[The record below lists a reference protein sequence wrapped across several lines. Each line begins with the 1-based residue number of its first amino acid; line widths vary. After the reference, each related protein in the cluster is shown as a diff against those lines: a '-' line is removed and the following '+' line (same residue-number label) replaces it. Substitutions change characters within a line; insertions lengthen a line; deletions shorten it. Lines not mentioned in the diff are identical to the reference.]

1 MEMKKI
7 NAAIIGTGN
16 ISHFHYNAYKLLDN
30 VEITSVCDINKERA
44 EKFAKQYN
52 IKNVYTD
59 YNEMLKDKEI
69 DVVSV
74 TTWNNVHAPASIA
87 ALNAGKH
94 VLCEKPL
101 ALNAQEA
108 KLMADT
114 AKKAGKLLM
123 VGFCRR
129 FGENAKTLKKYID
142 EGDFGKVYYAKTGCT
157 RRWGNP
163 GGWFS
168 DKKRSGGGPVIDLG
182 VHMIDLV
189 RFLNGKPK
197 AASVTASTFNHIG
210 MKPGV
215 KGVGK
220 YYSADYSEFND
231 VEDGASAIIKFD
243 NGLTLAFETSWVQNV
258 KEDRLYLELFGDK
271 AGVSMEP
278 EIEIYGDKDSFLAN
292 TKLILD
298 PEESGFQHNFNKE
311 IEHFIDCVVN
321 GAPCLNTA
329 EDGLEIMKILDAIY
343 ESAKTGHEVI
353 IK

>member
-1 MEMKKI
+1 
-7 NAAIIGTGN
+7 
-16 ISHFHYNAYKLLDN
+16 
-30 VEITSVCDINKERA
+30 
-44 EKFAKQYN
+44 
-52 IKNVYTD
+52 
-59 YNEMLKDKEI
+59 
-69 DVVSV
+69 
-74 TTWNNVHAPASIA
+74 
-87 ALNAGKH
+87 
-94 VLCEKPL
+94 
-101 ALNAQEA
+101 
-108 KLMADT
+108 
-114 AKKAGKLLM
+114 
-123 VGFCRR
+123 
-129 FGENAKTLKKYID
+129 
-142 EGDFGKVYYAKTGCT
+142 
-157 RRWGNP
+157 
-163 GGWFS
+163 
-168 DKKRSGGGPVIDLG
+168 
-182 VHMIDLV
+182 MIDLV
-189 RFLNGKPK
+189 RFLNGKPN

-321 GAPCLNTA
+321 GTPCLNTA